1 MNPQQIIE
9 LALQQ
14 GASHAEIYQVE
25 SLGKPVFFEAN
36 RLKQLETSQASGCA
50 LRLWRDNCPG
60 LAVAYG
66 QVEPQSLVT
75 KALALTEV
83 NPPESIEIAEA
94 TTLTYPDKGTTLT
107 VETLVA
113 EGKQA
118 IAQIR
123 DIYPEVLCSGEFEC
137 ETETTTLVNS
147 QGFYC
152 QYTETAISYYLGLE
166 WIRGEDFLAIYDG
179 ELTTGS
185 LTTTD
190 VIKSLIQRLDW
201 ARNNVAPPKGKV
213 PILFTTNAVTM
224 LWSTLGAALNAK
236 RVLEASSPWSEKK
249 GEVVISDQLT
259 LSQQPHLEPYSA
271 PIDDEGTPTQTLSLI
286 TKGKLEQFYGDR
298 ETARQGRSRTTA
310 SQLNTH
316 TTGNGFRPSLGR
328 YPTPELVNL
337 IIEPGSGT
345 LEELIATLDE
355 AIVIDQMLGGGA
367 DISGDFSVNIDL
379 GYKVE
384 KGQIVGR
391 VKDTMVAGNVYTALK
406 QVVALGGDRKWNG
419 SCYTPPMIVEGL
431 SVVG

>member
-9 LALQQ
+9 LAQQQ
-14 GASHAEIYQVE
+14 GATHAEVYQVE

-66 QVEPQSLVT
+66 PVDPKSLVT

-83 NPPESIEIAEA
+83 NSPEPIEIAPAA
-94 TTLTYPDKGTTLT
+94 TFTFPDKGVTLP
-107 VETLVA
+107 VETLVEA
-113 EGKQA
+113 GKQA

-123 DIYPEVLCSGEFEC
+123 DIYPEVLCSGEFDC

-147 QGFYC
+147 QGLHC
-152 QYTETAISYYLGLE
+152 QYTETSISYYLGLE

-179 ELTTGS
+179 ELTLDS
-185 LTTTD
+185 LDTTNI
-190 VIKSLIQRLDW
+190 IKSLIQRLDW
-201 ARNNVAPPKGKV
+201 AKNNVAPPKGKV

-224 LWSTLGAALNAK
+224 LWSTLSAALNGK

-249 GEVVISDQLT
+249 GEVVISDKLT

-271 PIDDEGTPTQTLSLI
+271 HIDDEGTPTQTLSLI
-286 TKGKLEQFYGDR
+286 TKGKLEQFYCDR
-298 ETARQGRSRTTA
+298 QTARFGRDRATGDK
-310 SQLNTH
+310 LNTQ
-316 TTGNGFRPSLGR
+316 TTGNGFRPGLGR

-345 LEELIATLDE
+345 LYDLIATLDD

-406 QVVALGGDRKWNG
+406 QVIALGGDRTWNG
-419 SCYTPPMIVEGL
+419 SCHTPAMIVEGL